1 MADYPAIP
9 NIKSEEFLDTETNYL
24 AESRTNPDTETVQL
38 MIFDQP
44 DVQMF
49 KFEPDD
55 IEITE
60 TKSVIQNT
68 YSDQGCQADIFSQCY
83 VNQQTFIC
91 NQYMGRWTC
100 DVEIQTEISQV
111 TGLVQIKNNRKY
123 KEKGTNTSNLS
134 QHGIFNKYCVTEIQ
148 TADEACGADTIVS
161 DGLFCGY
168 ESIKTQEHLFDLAG
182 VTYDKFNG
190 LVAELPEIS
199 GYNIDKVTNENKVLI
214 YFTKKKNQLTDSA
227 LATIFSLPRTTITRI
242 CKELET
248 ICIRETRVEEIHRN
262 EKKSTCRK

>member
-9 NIKSEEFLDTETNYL
+9 NIKSEEFLDTETNDL
-24 AESRTNPDTETVQL
+24 AEGTRTNPDTETVQL
-38 MIFDQP
+38 MIFDQS
-44 DVQMF
+44 DEQMF

-55 IEITE
+55 IEMTE
-60 TKSVIQNT
+60 TKPVIQNT

-91 NQYMGRWTC
+91 NQYMGSWTC

-134 QHGIFNKYCVTEIQ
+134 H

-199 GYNIDKVTNENKVLI
+199 GCNIDKVTNENKVLI
-214 YFTKKKNQLTDSA
+214 YFTKKKNRLTDSA
-227 LATIFSLPRTTITRI
+227 LAAIFSLPRTTITRI